1 MLNQRY
7 MLLKQLFYLTCLSLF
22 ASCQYPIDSYVQANK
37 QRFLLIN
44 AELTETYGKITVE
57 NSIDEITLSNV
68 YTTPPPVNAE
78 IYVEDSKGKRTY
90 FQNKMENVNFKGA
103 AGETYKLFVT
113 ADGNKYESSAE
124 KMPVCPEMDSVAATF
139 RQDLDYLAASGLRNA
154 FDVNVYTK
162 DAANEVN
169 YYQWDWVHYV
179 RVLYCGTALLRGR
192 PANLPCATDCWGI
205 EPSPKINVLSDGL
218 INGQKMRVS
227 VARVPFQTPPN
238 KYHLRVEQRA
248 ITKTSYDYFKSLEK
262 QTQSN
267 GTLFDVP
274 AQTLFSPNVKGIT
287 NPDEK
292 VLGIFNVFS
301 SRYKI
306 IYIDMTQEITGVIR
320 KVIPDEFPPY
330 PYPYPSTPP
339 CIEGAYK
346 TKTKPEM
353 WID

>member
-1 MLNQRY
+1 MLIQKY
-7 MLLKQLFYLTCLSLF
+7 TFMKQLFYLTCLSF
-22 ASCQYPIDSYVQANK
+22 IASCQYPLESYDQANK
-37 QRFLLIN
+37 ERFLLIN
-44 AELTETYGKITVE
+44 AEITETYGKITVE

-68 YTTPPPVNAE
+68 YSTPPPVTAE

-90 FQNKMENVNFKGA
+90 FQNKMENVNFKA
-103 AGETYKLFVT
+103 EAGESYKLFVT
-113 ADGNKYESSAE
+113 ADGKKFESTAE
-124 KMPVCPEMDSVAATF
+124 KMPVCPEMDSVGATF
-139 RQDLDYLAASGLRNA
+139 RQDLDYLASTGLRNA

-162 DAANEVN
+162 DAGNEVN
-169 YYQWDWVHYV
+169 YYQWDWLHNI

-205 EPSPKINVLSDGL
+205 ETSQKINVLSDAL
-218 INGQKMRVS
+218 INGQKMRVA

-238 KYHLRVEQRA
+238 RYHLRVEQRA
-248 ITKTSYDYFKSLEK
+248 ITKTAYDYFKSLEK

-274 AQTLFSPNVKGIT
+274 AQTLFSPNIKGVEDP
-287 NPDEK
+287 NQK

-306 IYIDMTQEITGVIR
+306 IYIDMTQEIPGIIR
-320 KVIPDEFPPY
+320 KVIPDELPPY

-339 CIEGAYK
+339 CVEDAYK
-346 TKTKPEM
+346 TKKKPEM
-353 WID
+353 WMD